1 MLVQELLPNKYYWFI
16 NDHGQSGSVRKRVI
30 HGDQTSEAAKE
41 HAHHIHIVERK
52 KLPRVATYLYIHQQ
66 KRSSLHYL
74 LYLQVQPLQPKPLQ
88 FIQILSTQ
96 AMDFLS
102 DLQKKANSS
111 SGTHHPEKHEQH
123 QNQNQHQHQHHKPS
137 NSELMASAKYLAEAA
152 QSTFSHESDKLDKAR
167 VAAAAGDVLA
177 AASSYGKLEEKSF
190 GKYVEQAETYLHQY
204 GHSSSQSHSTT
215 TTTTSSH
222 SSHSTTTHSKPHSA
236 GGGHESEGH
245 SESGYGDYFKMA
257 QGFLKK

>member
-1 MLVQELLPNKYYWFI
+1 
-16 NDHGQSGSVRKRVI
+16 
-30 HGDQTSEAAKE
+30 
-41 HAHHIHIVERK
+41 
-52 KLPRVATYLYIHQQ
+52 
-66 KRSSLHYL
+66 
-74 LYLQVQPLQPKPLQ
+74 
-88 FIQILSTQ
+88 
-96 AMDFLS
+96 MDFLS

-123 QNQNQHQHQHHKPS
+123 QNQNQHQHQHHQPS

-152 QSTFSHESDKLDKAR
+152 QSTFSHESNKLDKAR

>member
-1 MLVQELLPNKYYWFI
+1 
-16 NDHGQSGSVRKRVI
+16 
-30 HGDQTSEAAKE
+30 
-41 HAHHIHIVERK
+41 
-52 KLPRVATYLYIHQQ
+52 
-66 KRSSLHYL
+66 
-74 LYLQVQPLQPKPLQ
+74 
-88 FIQILSTQ
+88 
-96 AMDFLS
+96 MDFLS

-123 QNQNQHQHQHHKPS
+123 QNPNQHQHHQPS

-152 QSTFSHESDKLDKAR
+152 QSSFSHSSDKLDKAR

-215 TTTTSSH
+215 T
-222 SSHSTTTHSKPHSA
+222 HSKPHSA

>member
-1 MLVQELLPNKYYWFI
+1 
-16 NDHGQSGSVRKRVI
+16 
-30 HGDQTSEAAKE
+30 
-41 HAHHIHIVERK
+41 
-52 KLPRVATYLYIHQQ
+52 
-66 KRSSLHYL
+66 
-74 LYLQVQPLQPKPLQ
+74 
-88 FIQILSTQ
+88 
-96 AMDFLS
+96 MDFLS

-123 QNQNQHQHQHHKPS
+123 QNPNQHQHQHHQPS

-152 QSTFSHESDKLDKAR
+152 QSSFSHSSDKLDKAR

-222 SSHSTTTHSKPHSA
+222 SSSHSTTTHSKPHSA
-236 GGGHESEGH
+236 AGGHESEGH